1 MQNSQSKPKTNQ
13 TSVNVLNDFHATM
26 TQLPIV
32 LRDRIC
38 EECNWSIPTYY
49 RKCRAGVKGE
59 KAYSKAEEQMIIKVY
74 IETLKGAFEQIEGY
88 KNLQASN

>member
-1 MQNSQSKPKTNQ
+1 MQNNQLKSKTNP
-13 TSVNVLNDFHATM
+13 TAINVLNDFHATM
-26 TQLPIV
+26 THLPIV

-74 IETLKGAFEQIEGY
+74 IETLKGAFDQAEKY
-88 KNLQASN
+88 KNIQSSN

>member
-1 MQNSQSKPKTNQ
+1 MQNNQAKSKTNQ
-13 TSVNVLNDFHATM
+13 SSLNVLNDLHAIM
-26 TQLPIV
+26 THLPIV

-59 KAYSKAEEQMIIKVY
+59 KAYSKAEEQMIVKVY
-74 IETLKGAFEQIEGY
+74 METLKGAFDHIDKY
-88 KNLQASN
+88 KNIQPAS